1 MATTLILIGI
11 AIVLIAV
18 LTCIVAPSV
27 KGDKVKWGRAIA
39 CMVVALVLFVAS
51 ACIYE
56 VPSGYTGIKTTFG
69 KVDNTSLPNG
79 LNIVM
84 PWQNVVLMDEHVQEI
99 DIRQS
104 DGDSAQTKDL
114 QKVPTYW
121 FKVQYQLRHESAAQ
135 LFLTYGTEYEDVL
148 IRNNCLTVAKDIF
161 PQYEAERIAPER
173 DALSKQIEDE
183 LRERVAPYGIDIKFV
198 NLKDY
203 DFAPEFNKIL
213 DERALERAKVEN
225 NKIAQENA
233 RVTAQTEYDVAVK
246 QKEKEAETQRIE
258 NEKAIAQQAAQNQIL
273 VDKARAE
280 AERDKI
286 AADNAAYVTT
296 TKSEAEKTKGLN
308 EAAVT
313 KAKMEAE
320 NTTIT
325 DLMVQYEAAK
335 RWDGKLIPSFGGS
348 NGFTFTNL
356 TDVIAQYLFPEAAPA
371 AE

>member
-1 MATTLILIGI
+1 MKTILVLLGI
-11 AIVLIAV
+11 AIIAIAA
-18 LTCIVAPSV
+18 LACIVAPSA
-27 KGDKVKWGRAIA
+27 KGNKIKWGRAVACVAIA
-39 CMVVALVLFVAS
+39 IVMFVAS

-121 FKVQYQLRHESAAQ
+121 FKVQYQLRHDAAAQ
-135 LFLTYGTEYEDVL
+135 LFLTYGTEYEDIL
-148 IRNNCLTVAKDIF
+148 IRNNCLTIAKDIF
-161 PQYEAERIAPER
+161 PQFEAERIAPER

-183 LRERVAPYGIDIKFV
+183 LRERVSPYGIDIKFV

-246 QKEKEAETQRIE
+246 EKEKEAETQRIE
-258 NEKAIAQQAAQNQIL
+258 NEKAIAQQEAQNKIA
-273 VDKARAE
+273 VEKAKAD

-325 DLMVQYEAAK
+325 QLMVQYEAAK
-335 RWDGKLIPSFGGS
+335 NWDGKLVPSFGG
-348 NGFTFTNL
+348 GTGLTFTNL
-356 TDVIAQYLFPEAAPA
+356 SDVIWQYLFPDPIPA
-371 AE
+371 E